1 MFSLFN
7 RTTGAGDTIADEALI
22 SQSCAGRTDGI
33 RLSLEFLGYV
43 PKGPTKAQVLRVLD
57 DIIGN
62 PADVKGTDAIRV
74 ALPLFA
80 AASVLMLRQ
89 GDRALADSFQ
99 MNFNKGMADLKAAR
113 ATARAVAKTKGKAQT
128 ETPTTTQTE
137 TPTTTQTKTP
147 TTTQTKTPTTTQ
159 TETPTTVQTPD
170 PIDAAIAL
178 LDAAVNANTLTD
190 AQCAALRAM
199 LERLAIPA

>member
-22 SQSCAGRTDGI
+22 TQSCAGRTDGI

-57 DIIGN
+57 DITGN
-62 PADVKGTDAIRV
+62 PGDIKGTDAIRV

-80 AASVLMLRQ
+80 AASALMLRQ
-89 GDRALADSFQ
+89 GDRSLADGFRVD
-99 MNFNKGMADLKAAR
+99 FDKGMADLKAAR
-113 ATARAVAKTKGKAQT
+113 ATARALVKAAGKAKAS
-128 ETPTTTQTE
+128 TPTE
-137 TPTTTQTKTP
+137 DKASTPTEDKASTP
-147 TTTQTKTPTTTQ
+147 TEDKASTPT
-159 TETPTTVQTPD
+159 EDKASTPNR
-170 PIDAAIAL
+170 IDDAITL

-199 LERLAIPA
+199 VERMAIPA

>member
-33 RLSLEFLGYV
+33 RLSLEFLGFV

-62 PADVKGTDAIRV
+62 PGDIKGTDAVRV

-80 AASVLMLRQ
+80 AASALMLRQ
-89 GDRALADSFQ
+89 GDRALADSFRVDYD
-99 MNFNKGMADLKAAR
+99 KGLADLKAAGVR
-113 ATARAVAKTKGKAQT
+113 TR
-128 ETPTTTQTE
+128 EITPAE
-137 TPTTTQTKTP
+137 LV
-147 TTTQTKTPTTTQ
+147 
-159 TETPTTVQTPD
+159 EAC
-170 PIDAAIAL
+170 AAIQREVIEGGFKHLGAQG
-178 LDAAVNANTLTD
+178 LTD
-190 AQCAALRAM
+190 AV
-199 LERLAIPA
+199 RLADIRRTGEAWVFSERASAADISQWMAVVLAASGARKGAVPFFVY

>member
-22 SQSCAGRTDGI
+22 TQSCAGRTDGI

-57 DIIGN
+57 DITGN
-62 PADVKGTDAIRV
+62 PGDIKGTDAIRV

-80 AASVLMLRQ
+80 AASALMLRQ
-89 GDRALADSFQ
+89 GDRSLADGFRVD
-99 MNFNKGMADLKAAR
+99 FDKGMADLKAAR
-113 ATARAVAKTKGKAQT
+113 ATARALVKAAGKAKAS
-128 ETPTTTQTE
+128 TPTE
-137 TPTTTQTKTP
+137 DKASTPNR
-147 TTTQTKTPTTTQ
+147 
-159 TETPTTVQTPD
+159 
-170 PIDAAIAL
+170 IDDAITL

-199 LERLAIPA
+199 VERMAIPA